1 MTAAA
6 RPAALP
12 ADSLAYALLKAADA
26 VARVLGGSNLT
37 EALARC
43 WRENPGFPAAT
54 RGAVQDLAYGA
65 LRRYGIG
72 DFCLGHL
79 LHKPLTDN
87 TLRALLLAAMYR
99 LEARPEDAHTT
110 VNQAVAAAAT
120 LQNGFV
126 TKLANAVLRGYQR
139 RRDELLALAEQ
150 DEEARWQHPRWWQAR
165 LKKLYP
171 ADWESVL
178 AAGNGHPP
186 MALRANGRQ
195 ITPEDYLARLTEAGI
210 GASLLEGGALL
221 LDKPQPVERLP
232 GFAEGLASVQDAG
245 AQRAA
250 LLLDVGGV
258 MRVLDACAA
267 PGGKT
272 AHILERGKFD
282 MTALDSDAT
291 RLGKVRENLQRLGLS
306 ARLRAGDCRDLAAWW
321 DGKPFQ
327 RILADVPCT
336 ASGVVRRHPD
346 IKWLR
351 RETDIA
357 SFAKTQAQ
365 ILDALWQTL
374 APGGK
379 LLYATCSVFH
389 EENEGQVAAFAA
401 RHADCLRLPIDGAP
415 ALQLL
420 PRDEHD
426 GFFYALLAKQ
436 S

>member
-150 DEEARWQHPRWWQAR
+150 DDEARWQHPRWWQAR

-171 ADWESVL
+171 DAWESVL

-195 ITPEDYLARLTEAGI
+195 ITPEDYLAKLAEVGI
-210 GASLLEGGALL
+210 GASLLAGGALL

-258 MRVLDACAA
+258 MRVLDACSA

-272 AHILERGKFD
+272 AHILELGKFD

-306 ARLRAGDCRDLAAWW
+306 ALLRAGDCRDLPAWW

>member
-221 LDKPQPVERLP
+221 LD
-232 GFAEGLASVQDAG
+232 
-245 AQRAA
+245 
-250 LLLDVGGV
+250 VGGV